1 MHILIYLGPSAVA
14 ISRLIPRADEYCETC
29 QFLYLSPCFVKISHT
44 PGFISL
50 MEQFTPPTMRG
61 EGDRKNDARFLN
73 TLKYNPNIGSPV
85 PRVLYWVLRE
95 VTVEGIL
102 DWGGVALMILL
113 HSDTLTEM
121 IQIVKTDIFSPP
133 PPRTLCISGS
143 RHTKIHMTNSIR
155 RVRRGKSLMSYAIDS
170 TSYTLANKSR
180 KISFCFLFLF
190 FLGL

>member
-85 PRVLYWVLRE
+85 LSTEYWEKLQWREYWTEGEWLWWSSYILTHWLRWYKLWKLIYLVL
-95 VTVEGIL
+95 
-102 DWGGVALMILL
+102 LL
-113 HSDTLTEM
+113 
-121 IQIVKTDIFSPP
+121 
-133 PPRTLCISGS
+133 
-143 RHTKIHMTNSIR
+143 
-155 RVRRGKSLMSYAIDS
+155 
-170 TSYTLANKSR
+170 
-180 KISFCFLFLF
+180 
-190 FLGL
+190 LGLSAFLAAAIPRYTWQTQSGESGGGNL